1 MNDYEGVIIE
11 ESLED
16 KAVLA
21 RVKITATRV
30 EKVVEAHRTPWLSQW
45 TLHTVEIPEGEA
57 QRIAEAISQSLD
69 RAHSGAWYADF
80 KNATQHYIIFPD
92 RIFLIDRT
100 SQAQYDEARR
110 YGIALG
116 IPDYQVDFH
125 PDIDEWER

>member
-1 MNDYEGVIIE
+1 MNNYEGVIIE

-16 KAVLA
+16 KAVLT

-57 QRIAEAISQSLD
+57 RRIAEEIGQSLD
-69 RAHSGAWYADF
+69 RTHGGSWYADF
-80 KNATQHYIIFPD
+80 KNATHHYIIFPD
-92 RIFLIDRT
+92 QIFLIDRT